1 VGVHHIGIAVAD
13 LAESLR
19 FYRDGLGCE
28 VFLEETFDRDWKR
41 LVDTPASRMR
51 AVIVAHPENP
61 ACAIEL
67 IAFEDGVQRQAV
79 SGPPTG
85 VFLVAFETHDVEAT
99 KARLVELG
107 YGNFEHDHSV
117 ISGQR
122 IDVTFARDPDGV
134 VVELVASAE
143 ARAAGL

>member
-41 LVDTPASRMR
+41 LVDTPASRMH

-67 IAFEDGVQRQAV
+67 IAFEDGL
-79 SGPPTG
+79 
-85 VFLVAFETHDVEAT
+85 FLVAFETRDVEAT

-117 ISGQR
+117 INGQR